1 MKFYKSVVISEKG
14 PPNVLKQIE
23 NELREPL
30 ENEVRIK
37 IICTGVGFTDVL
49 MRYGHYIFSPKIPFV
64 PGYEIVGIVDK
75 LGEGVTSLSQGQLV
89 AALTVH
95 GGYAEYIYLPSEEL
109 VSVPE
114 NLDPKEALS
123 LILNYVT
130 AYQMLFRVAKIK
142 PGQTIL
148 ITGAS
153 GGVGNAILQLGKNAG
168 LKMYG
173 TASKKKHALVTQL
186 GGIPIDYHTDDFMEK
201 IKQEEPDGIDAVF
214 DAIGWRSAKQGYKLL
229 RRGGAL
235 VSFGQTGS
243 LKNGK
248 LNTLTGLMD
257 FILPS
262 ILNCIP
268 DGKRGSFY
276 GITGLYRKNP
286 IPFREDIQKLFELL
300 EAKKLKPVINKVYPL
315 SEAVLANEILEK
327 GEAQGKLVLQCN
339 GE

>member
-1 MKFYKSVVISEKG
+1 MEFYKSVIISEKG
-14 PPNVLKQIE
+14 PPNVLKLID

-37 IICTGVGFTDVL
+37 IICTGVGFTDVI
-49 MRYGHYIFSPKIPFV
+49 MRYGHYIFAPKIPFV
-64 PGYEIVGIVDK
+64 PGYEIIGTVDK
-75 LGEGVTSLSQGQLV
+75 LGKGVTNLSQGQLV

-95 GGYAEYIYLPSEEL
+95 GGYAEYIYLPPEEL

-130 AYQMLFRVAKIK
+130 AYQMLNRVAEVKQ
-142 PGQTIL
+142 GQTIL

-153 GGVGNAILQLGKNAG
+153 GGVGNALLQLGKSAG

-173 TASKKKHALVTQL
+173 TASKKKHSLVTQL
-186 GGIPIDYHTDDFMEK
+186 GGIPINYHSDDFTE
-201 IKQEEPDGIDAVF
+201 IIHQEEPDGIDAVF
-214 DAIGWRSAKQGYKLL
+214 DAIGWRSARQGYKLL
-229 RRGGAL
+229 RRGGTL

-248 LNTLTGLMD
+248 LNTITGLMD
-257 FILPS
+257 FFLPS
-262 ILNCIP
+262 ILNLIP
-268 DGKRGSFY
+268 DGKRASFY

-286 IPFREDIQKLFELL
+286 IPFREDLPRLFELL
-300 EAKKLKPVINKVYPL
+300 AAKKLKPVIDSVFPL
-315 SEAVLANEILEK
+315 SEAVRANEILEK
-327 GEAQGKLVLQCN
+327 GEAQGKLVLLCN
-339 GE
+339 DE